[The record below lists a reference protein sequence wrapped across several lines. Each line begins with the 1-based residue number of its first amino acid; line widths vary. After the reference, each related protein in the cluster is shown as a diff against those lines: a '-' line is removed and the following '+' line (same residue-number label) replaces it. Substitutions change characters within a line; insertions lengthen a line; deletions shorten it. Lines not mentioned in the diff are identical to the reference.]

1 MTKTHLAGLILWRG
15 GVVLVVGYLAYQ
27 ALRVILTITDAQL
40 ELAIATL
47 LVGVLFVFASVL
59 GERIEDAR
67 SERSQR
73 E

>member
-1 MTKTHLAGLILWRG
+1 MTKAHLAGLILWRG
-15 GVVLVVGYLAYQ
+15 GVVLIAGYLAYH